1 MADIIAELRKLGKK
15 NPQLLLEKLEK
26 MELTSLEF
34 IILKSRY
41 IDRLFFKQIPE
52 VIGKS
57 ESWMYKVHKQAIK
70 KIDNNIIW
78 LIC

>member
-1 MADIIAELRKLGKK
+1 MAKFQDELRKLGKK
-15 NPQLLLEKLEK
+15 NPQLLLKKLKK
-26 MELTSLEF
+26 MDLTELEL

-41 IDRLFFKQIPE
+41 IDGLFFKQIPE

-57 ESWMYKVHKQAIK
+57 ESWMYKEHKKAIK
-70 KIDNNIIW
+70 KIVDNLIS

>member
-52 VIGKS
+52 IIGKS

-70 KIDNNIIW
+70 KIDDNIIW

>member
-52 VIGKS
+52 IIGKS

-70 KIDNNIIW
+70 KIDDNLIS